1 VEPTPL
7 IQSDQTSLPWGPR
20 QVGLSLIGLVAIWVL
35 TVALAS
41 VVPDGLSSMTLAI
54 GLVLEVGLV
63 VLAIGMGPGNHPRRM
78 FLLGLGPTQRS
89 IIGWAAVGAFLSM
102 GLTIVYTIVINALSV
117 DALLPPDLPDRVDLE
132 DVLPLAVVVIVLV
145 GPFTEEL
152 FYRGF
157 AYTGLASRWGFWP
170 AAYVSA
176 GMFAISHLDIGLLGP
191 TFIAGMAFAWI
202 YKRTGSLWPAILAH
216 SMQNALALA
225 VAVS

>member
-1 VEPTPL
+1 M
-7 IQSDQTSLPWGPR
+7 
-20 QVGLSLIGLVAIWVL
+20 GLSLIGLGAIWILV
-35 TVALAS
+35 VSLAS
-41 VVPDGLSSMTLAI
+41 VVPDGQSSTTLAL
-54 GLVLEVGLV
+54 GLVLEAGLV

-78 FLLGLGPTQRS
+78 SLLGLGPTQRS
-89 IIGWAAVGAFLSM
+89 IIGWAAVGALLSM
-102 GLTIVYTIVINALSV
+102 GLTVVYTLVINVLGI
-117 DALLPPDLPDRVDLE
+117 DTLLPPDLPDRVALE
-132 DVLPLAVVVIVLV
+132 GVLPMSVIVIVLA

-157 AYTGLASRWGFWP
+157 VYTGLASRWGFWP

-176 GMFAISHLDIGLLGP
+176 GMFAISHLEMGLLGP
-191 TFIAGMAFAWI
+191 TFIAGLAFAWI